1 MRYLFSC
8 FCSTHLDPKSLYKCS
23 RIIGSAGR
31 SLMEE
36 DPVLLGERLCLAG
49 LFCFWAV
56 LSMWL
61 HSWLLFRSFL
71 TQRASKA
78 RQAAEKTGLHC
89 NKVLC
94 LLQGKISVAQE
105 DTTKLQKHQ
114 GYPAELMRA
123 VTSNNDDDPSKWK
136 HKCQENKNIYK
147 EAEGSLYINQTR
159 KHYLAFAKQ
168 KSMAQDTAAD
178 LKVGKMQRA

>member
-1 MRYLFSC
+1 MRYLFSY

-23 RIIGSAGR
+23 RILGSAGR
-31 SLMEE
+31 GLIVE
-36 DPVLLGERLCLAG
+36 DPALLGERLCLAG

-94 LLQGKISVAQE
+94 LLQGKISGSGRYNKIAEALRIPSWADESGNIQQRM
-105 DTTKLQKHQ
+105 TMILQNGSTNAKETRT
-114 GYPAELMRA
+114 Y
-123 VTSNNDDDPSKWK
+123 
-136 HKCQENKNIYK
+136 KN
-147 EAEGSLYINQTR
+147 
-159 KHYLAFAKQ
+159 H
-168 KSMAQDTAAD
+168 
-178 LKVGKMQRA
+178 